1 MKRFEDK
8 VVVVTGGS
16 SGIGLAAAT
25 QFVAEGAH
33 VYITGR
39 RQHELDL
46 ATQAI
51 GSGAIAVQAD
61 VSVISDLERLYDRVK
76 TGHGRVDVVFA
87 NAGFVEKGSL
97 GELTEAQYQ
106 RQFDTNVK
114 GVLFTVQLALPL
126 MTTGGAIVLCGSI
139 GGSKGFAGS
148 SLYSATKAALRSFAR
163 SWTEDLKPRGIRV
176 NVVSPGPT
184 HTNVLEAS
192 GYAAND
198 IPQIKDHLARAIPLG
213 RMADPAEVAR
223 SVLFLASNDSSF
235 VAGAELFVDGGY
247 AQV

>member
-1 MKRFEDK
+1 MKRFQDK

-16 SGIGLAAAT
+16 SGIGLAAAK

-39 RQHELDL
+39 RQHELDV
-46 ATQAI
+46 AAKVI
-51 GSGAIAVQAD
+51 GHNVTAVQAD
-61 VSVISDLERLYDRVK
+61 VSVIADLERLYENVVAAR
-76 TGHGRVDVVFA
+76 GRIDVVFA
-87 NAGFVEKGSL
+87 NAGYVEKGVL
-97 GELTEAQYQ
+97 GELSEEQYH

-126 MTTGGAIVLCGSI
+126 MTSGGTIVLCGSI
-139 GGSKGFAGS
+139 NGSKGFAAS
-148 SLYSATKAALRSFAR
+148 SLYSASKAALRSFAR
-163 SWTEDLKPRGIRV
+163 SWTEDLKQKGIRV

-192 GYAAND
+192 GYTSD
-198 IPQIKDHLARAIPLG
+198 QITGVKDRLARAIPLG
-213 RMADPAEVAR
+213 RMADPAEVAS

-247 AQV
+247 AQI